1 MNYHFPFR
9 KKFGLLVFQILA
21 LFNLSAQSSLLS
33 SSNLPIVVINTNG
46 QTILNDPK
54 ITADLGII
62 YNGIGQR
69 NSLTDAYNQYNGK
82 IGIEIRGQSSQ
93 MFPMKSYGIELRLAD
108 GSSNNQPLLGMP
120 SESDW
125 VLYAP
130 YTDKTLMRNVLA
142 YGISNSLGR
151 YAARC
156 RYVELILNNDYK
168 GIYVLMEKIK
178 PGRAGIVKMKKSDI
192 DGDALTGG
200 YIFSLDK
207 EPNAWYSSFPA
218 LKSANQSFP
227 HFSYVYPKETDIV
240 AQQKAYIKKQV
251 DDFETALNS
260 SNFQDPLIGV
270 RKYADLNSFMDY
282 FIVNEISRNV
292 DGYRLSSYF
301 NKDRDSKNPLIK
313 AGPVWDYDLSFRNAN
328 YCNGSNVNGWAF
340 QFNDVCPGDGA
351 GLVPFWWEK
360 LFTDSNYVKDLYKRW
375 TQQRTS
381 GLKTANLNQVIDS
394 IVQLTDEARQRHFKR
409 WPILGQY
416 IWPNPNPIP
425 NSYSEEISYLK
436 VWLDQR
442 LLWIDQNLPKQV
454 KANWPE
460 SNTGTLQINV
470 FPNPINS
477 RSVIQILAKE
487 EQTISVELFQVN
499 GKLVYSTKKLMVAG
513 LNQIDHNLF
522 YLSSGIYLLVIKNGA
537 GEKVITK
544 LIK

>member
-1 MNYHFPFR
+1 M
-9 KKFGLLVFQILA
+9 LLVFHVLVIL
-21 LFNLSAQSSLLS
+21 NLYGQSSLLT
-33 SSNLPIVVINTNG
+33 SSNLPIVVIQTNG
-46 QTILNDPK
+46 QTILDDLK

-62 YNGIGQR
+62 YNGTGQR
-69 NSLTDAYNQYNGK
+69 NALSDAFNHYNGK

-93 MFPMKSYGIELRLAD
+93 MFPMKSYGIELRLLD
-108 GSSNNQPLLGMP
+108 GSSNNQSLLGMP

-156 RYVELILNNDYK
+156 RYVELILDNDYK

-178 PGRAGIVKMKKSDI
+178 PVRVGVTKMKKTDI
-192 DGDALTGG
+192 EGDALTGG

-207 EPNAWYSSFPA
+207 QPNAWYSSFPA
-218 LKSANQSFP
+218 LKSANKNFP

-251 DDFETALNS
+251 DDFEAALNS

-301 NKDRDSKNPLIK
+301 NKDRDSKNSLIK

-340 QFNDVCPGDGA
+340 QFNDVCPNDGA

-375 TQQRTS
+375 SQQRTTV
-381 GLKTANLNQVIDS
+381 LKTANLNQVIDS

-425 NSYSEEISYLK
+425 NSYNEEISYLK
-436 VWLDQR
+436 LWLEQR
-442 LLWIDQNLPKQV
+442 LIWIDQNLPKQI
-454 KANWPE
+454 KPNWPV
-460 SNTGTLQINV
+460 SNTGTLQVNV

-477 RSVIQILAKE
+477 NSIIQIIAKE
-487 EQTISVELFQVN
+487 AQEISLELFQIN
-499 GKLVYSTKKLMVAG
+499 GKLTFSKKKLLVEG
-513 LNQIDHNLF
+513 QNQVDQNLTF
-522 YLSSGIYLLVIKNGA
+522 LSSGIYLLVIKNGA
-537 GEKVITK
+537 GEKIVTK

>member
-1 MNYHFPFR
+1 MECHFSYS
-9 KKFGLLVFQILA
+9 KKIGLLVFHA
-21 LFNLSAQSSLLS
+21 LLFVNLFAQSSLLT
-33 SSNLPIVVINTNG
+33 SSNLPIVVINTGG
-46 QTILNDPK
+46 QAILDDPK
-54 ITADLGII
+54 ITADLGIV
-62 YNGIGQR
+62 YNGTGQR
-69 NSLTDAYNQYNGK
+69 NALTDAFNHYNGK
-82 IGIEIRGQSSQ
+82 IGIEVRGQSSQ

-108 GSSNNQPLLGMP
+108 GSSNNQSLLGMP

-142 YGISNSLGR
+142 YSISNSLGR
-151 YAARC
+151 YASKC
-156 RYVELILNNDYK
+156 RFVELILNNDYK

-207 EPNAWYSSFPA
+207 QPNAWYSSFPA
-218 LKSANQSFP
+218 PKSTNQSFP

-240 AQQKAYIKKQV
+240 EQQKTYIKKQV
-251 DDFETALNS
+251 DDFEAALNS
-260 SNFQDPLIGV
+260 SNFQDPMIGV

-301 NKDRDSKNPLIK
+301 NKDRDSKNSLIK

-360 LFTDSNYVKDLYKRW
+360 LFTDSNYVKDLHKRW

-381 GLKTANLNQVIDS
+381 VLKTANLNQVIDS

-425 NSYSEEISYLK
+425 NSYTEEISYLK

-442 LLWIDQNLPKQV
+442 LSWIDQNLPKQI
-454 KANWPE
+454 KANWSE
-460 SNTGTLQINV
+460 SNTGTLQVNV

-477 RSVIQILAKE
+477 RSKIQILAKE
-487 EQTISVELFQVN
+487 EQEISIELFQVN
-499 GKLVYSTKKLMVAG
+499 GKLTYATKKLLIEG
-513 LNQIDHNLF
+513 LNQVDQNFSFI
-522 YLSSGIYLLVIKNGA
+522 SSGIYLLVIKNGA
-537 GEKVITK
+537 GEKIITK

>member
-1 MNYHFPFR
+1 MRSHILYS
-9 KKFGLLVFQILA
+9 KKIVLLVFHVLVII
-21 LFNLSAQSSLLS
+21 NLYGQSSLLT
-33 SSNLPIVVINTNG
+33 SSNLPIVVINTSG
-46 QTILNDPK
+46 QTILDDPK

-62 YNGIGQR
+62 YNGTGKR
-69 NSLTDAYNQYNGK
+69 NALTDAFNHYNGK

-93 MFPMKSYGIELRLAD
+93 MFPMKSYGIELRLSD
-108 GSSNNQPLLGMP
+108 GSSNNQALLGMP

-156 RYVELILNNDYK
+156 RYVELILDNDYK

-178 PGRAGIVKMKKSDI
+178 PVRVGVAKMKKSDI
-192 DGDALTGG
+192 EGDALTGG

-207 EPNAWYSSFPA
+207 QPNAWYSSFPA
-218 LKSANQSFP
+218 LKSTNKSFP

-251 DDFETALNS
+251 DDFEAALNS

-301 NKDRDSKNPLIK
+301 NKDRDSKNSLIK

-340 QFNDVCPGDGA
+340 QFNDVCPNDGA

-360 LFTDSNYVKDLYKRW
+360 LFTDSNYVKDLHKRW
-375 TQQRTS
+375 SQQRITV
-381 GLKTANLNQVIDS
+381 LKTANLNQVIDS

-425 NSYSEEISYLK
+425 NSYNEEISYLK
-436 VWLDQR
+436 LWLEQR
-442 LLWIDQNLPKQV
+442 LIWIDQNLPKQI
-454 KANWPE
+454 KPNWPE
-460 SNTGTLQINV
+460 TNIGTLQVNV
-470 FPNPINS
+470 FPNPINGNS
-477 RSVIQILAKE
+477 KIQILAKE
-487 EQTISVELFQVN
+487 AQEVSFELFQIN
-499 GKLVYSTKKLMVAG
+499 GKLAFSKKKLLVEG
-513 LNQIDHNLF
+513 LNQVDQNLTF
-522 YLSSGIYLLVIKNGA
+522 ISSGIYLLVIKNGT
-537 GEKVITK
+537 GEKIITK

>member
-1 MNYHFPFR
+1 N
-9 KKFGLLVFQILA
+9 
-21 LFNLSAQSSLLS
+21 
-33 SSNLPIVVINTNG
+33 
-46 QTILNDPK
+46 
-54 ITADLGII
+54 
-62 YNGIGQR
+62 
-69 NSLTDAYNQYNGK
+69 YNGK
-82 IGIEIRGQSSQ
+82 FGIEIWGQSSHI
-93 MFPMKSYGIELRLAD
+93 FPMKSYVIELRLAY
-108 GSSNNQPLLGMP
+108 GSSNNQSLIGMP

-156 RYVELILNNDYK
+156 RYVELILDNDYK
-168 GIYVLMEKIK
+168 GVYVLMEKIK

-207 EPNAWYSSFPA
+207 QPNAWYSSFPA
-218 LKSANQSFP
+218 LKSTNQSFP

-251 DDFETALNS
+251 DDFEAALNG
-260 SNFQDPLIGV
+260 SNFQDPFIGV

-301 NKDRDSKNPLIK
+301 NKDRDSKNSLIK

-360 LFTDSNYVKDLYKRW
+360 LFADSNYVKDLHSRW
-375 TQQRTS
+375 SQQRNS
-381 GLKTANLNQVIDS
+381 VLKTAKLNQVIDS

-409 WPILGQY
+409 WPILGQF

-425 NSYSEEISYLK
+425 NSYAEEISYLK
-436 VWLDQR
+436 VWLEQR
-442 LLWIDQNLPKQV
+442 LIWIDQNLPKQI
-454 KANWPE
+454 KPNWPE
-460 SNTGTLQINV
+460 SNTGTLHVNV

-477 RSVIQILAKE
+477 RSKIQIIAKE
-487 EQTISVELFQVN
+487 EQEISVELFQVN
-499 GKLVYSTKKLMVAG
+499 GKLTYTSKKLLIEG
-513 LNQIDHNLF
+513 LNQIDQNF
-522 YLSSGIYLLVIKNGA
+522 SFISSGIYLLVIKNGA
-537 GEKVITK
+537 GEKIITK

>member
-1 MNYHFPFR
+1 MGVYFPYS
-9 KKFGLLVFQILA
+9 KKIVLLVIQVLVFVN
-21 LFNLSAQSSLLS
+21 LFAQQNLLT
-33 SSNLPIVVINTNG
+33 SSNLPIVVINTGG
-46 QTILNDPK
+46 QTILDDPK

-62 YNGIGQR
+62 YNGTGQR
-69 NSLTDAYNQYNGK
+69 NALTDAFNHYNGK

-93 MFPMKSYGIELRLAD
+93 MFPMKSYSIELRLAD
-108 GSSNNQPLLGMP
+108 GSSNNQSLLGMP

-156 RYVELILNNDYK
+156 RYVELILDNDYK
-168 GIYVLMEKIK
+168 GFYVLMEKIK
-178 PGRAGIVKMKKSDI
+178 PGRVGIVKMKKSDI

-207 EPNAWYSSFPA
+207 QPNAWYSSFPA
-218 LKSANQSFP
+218 LKSMNQSFP

-240 AQQKAYIKKQV
+240 QQQKTYIKKQV
-251 DDFETALNS
+251 DDFEAALNS

-301 NKDRDSKNPLIK
+301 NKDRDSKNSLIK
-313 AGPVWDYDLSFRNAN
+313 AGPVWDYDLAFRNAN

-340 QFNDVCPGDGA
+340 QFNYVCPGDGA

-360 LFTDSNYVKDLYKRW
+360 LFTDSNYVKDLHKRW
-375 TQQRTS
+375 TQQRTTV
-381 GLKTANLNQVIDS
+381 LKTANLNQVIDS

-425 NSYSEEISYLK
+425 NSYTEEISYLK

-442 LLWIDQNLPKQV
+442 LLWIDQNLPKQI
-454 KANWPE
+454 KPNWPE
-460 SNTGTLQINV
+460 SNTGTMQINV

-487 EQTISVELFQVN
+487 EQEISVELFQVN
-499 GKLVYSTKKLMVAG
+499 GKLVFSTKKLMVAG
-513 LNQIDHNLF
+513 LNQIDQNLS
-522 YLSSGIYLLVIKNGA
+522 YLSSGVYLLVIKNGS
-537 GEKVITK
+537 GEKIITK